1 MCVFLE
7 SMCLKLLLRVD
18 FERLIWCLDHWLSC
32 ILDCIHVCVF
42 LFSKNCF
49 YKVNLTPPRHL
60 AICRALK
67 FFLITISTPSWYLV
81 DRSRFSSCVFAFSS
95 TPPRQLHLS
104 TLFFSTPSSTDGLTP
119 LDTSICRE
127 LLRIYI
133 YAHRNPVLISS
144 SSLDRS
150 APVHL
155 PNTLSFTSNLFL
167 KHSLRLIRF
176 FFTW

>member
-1 MCVFLE
+1 MCVFGIYV
-7 SMCLKLLLRVD
+7 LKIVIKRWFWKVYMVFRSLVVLHVWLHSRLWFSLLKKT
-18 FERLIWCLDHWLSC
+18 
-32 ILDCIHVCVF
+32 ILKAC
-42 LFSKNCF
+42 
-49 YKVNLTPPRHL
+49 LTPPRHL

-67 FFLITISTPSWYLV
+67 FFLITISIPSWYLV

-104 TLFFSTPSSTDGLTP
+104 MLFFSTPSSTDGLTP
-119 LDTSICRE
+119 LDTSICQE